1 VSSEKPLPTLPPSRG
16 RDRELFV
23 GLLVIGGIAAILV
36 TLFTFTNA
44 ALFRGRYIVNS
55 TVPNAGG
62 IRKGDPV
69 QMRGVNIGRVLKFFI
84 NEKDVTLRLE
94 IEGEYKIPSDSK
106 VELKSLG
113 LLGGMVANVIPGAS
127 TKTMGWNDTLP
138 GTVGEGA
145 FEGVDE
151 LTKSAQK
158 AVGQVEKMLNDETV
172 GNIQQGTG
180 EARKLLGELRD
191 TLAEQRKELIV
202 LSQNLR
208 KTSDSLQKITSG
220 PELDRTVKRLDSL
233 TERMDGV
240 MSGLEKSSH
249 SMEAVLA
256 RIERG
261 EGSLGKLTKDD
272 ELYVNAAEAAANL
285 KKAAAEMARLTE
297 DIRLNPKK
305 YVKLSLF

>member
-1 VSSEKPLPTLPPSRG
+1 MSSEKPLPTLPPSRG

>member
-1 VSSEKPLPTLPPSRG
+1 
-16 RDRELFV
+16 V
-23 GLLVIGGIAAILV
+23 GLLVIGGIAAILI

-84 NEKDVTLRLE
+84 NKNDVTLRLE
-94 IEGEYKIPSDSK
+94 IEGEYKIPADSR
-106 VELKSLG
+106 VELRSAGILA
-113 LLGGMVANVIPGAS
+113 GMVAQVIPGTS
-127 TKTMGWNDTLP
+127 TKTLGWNDTLP
-138 GTVGEGA
+138 GSVGEGA

-151 LTKSAQK
+151 LTKSAQR
-158 AVGQVEKMLNDETV
+158 AVDQVEKMLNDETV
-172 GNIQQGTG
+172 ANIQHGTG
-180 EARKLLGELRD
+180 EAHQLLIDLRN
-191 TLAEQRKELIV
+191 TVAEQRKELLV

-208 KTSDSLQKITSG
+208 KSSDSLQKVTAG
-220 PELDRTVKRLDSL
+220 PELERTVKRLDTI

-240 MSGLEKSSH
+240 VNGLDRSAH
-249 SMEAVLA
+249 SMEAVLG

>member
-1 VSSEKPLPTLPPSRG
+1 VSSQKPLPPLPPSRG

-44 ALFRGRYIVNS
+44 ALWRGRYIVNS

-84 NEKDVTLRLE
+84 NKDDVTLRLE
-94 IEGEYKIPSDSK
+94 IEGEYKVPIDSR
-106 VELKSLG
+106 VELKSAG
-113 LLGGMVANVIPGAS
+113 LLGGMVANVIPGTS
-127 TKTMGWNDTLP
+127 PKTMGWNDTLP
-138 GTVGEGA
+138 GTIGEGA

-158 AVGQVEKMLNDETV
+158 AVGQVEKMLSDDTV
-172 GNIQQGTG
+172 ANIHQGTG
-180 EARKLLGELRD
+180 EARQLLSDLRN
-191 TLAEQRKELIV
+191 TVAEQRKELIV

-208 KTSDSLQKITSG
+208 KSSDSLQKITAG

-240 MSGLEKSSH
+240 VNGLEKSSH

>member
-1 VSSEKPLPTLPPSRG
+1 MSSEKPLPPLPPSRG

-23 GLLVIGGIAAILV
+23 GLLVIGGIAAILI

-55 TVPNAGG
+55 NLPNAGG

-69 QMRGVNIGRVLKFFI
+69 QMRGVNIGRVLRFFI
-84 NEKDVTLRLE
+84 HKEDVTLRLE
-94 IEGEYKIPSDSK
+94 IEGEYKIPADSRL
-106 VELKSLG
+106 ELKSAG
-113 LLGGMVANVIPGAS
+113 LLGGMVADIIPGS
-127 TKTMGWNDTLP
+127 SPKTLSWGDTIP
-138 GTVGEGA
+138 GTIGA
-145 FEGVDE
+145 GVFAEVDD
-151 LTKSAQK
+151 LTKSAQN
-158 AVGQVEKMLNDETV
+158 AVGRVQKMLSDETV
-172 GNIQQGTG
+172 TNVQQSTG
-180 EARKLLGELRD
+180 EARQLLSELRA
-191 TLAEQRKELIV
+191 TVVEQRKELIV
-202 LSQNLR
+202 LSRNLR
-208 KTSDSLQKITSG
+208 KSSEGLEKITSG

-240 MSGLEKSSH
+240 VNGLERSSH

-256 RIERG
+256 RVERG